1 MRCFL
6 TGAFNSLV
14 ESTEKSCRDTYMED
28 LASTTRY
35 VIWSLHNKNRAGLR
49 QLLDSFGGTE
59 HLATSGNP
67 IDSSLPQDAPSGA
80 TDTKS
85 RSDVKL
91 SHLASNTD
99 SGSSIQT
106 TENAAVGWSS
116 R

>member
-1 MRCFL
+1 MRCSI

-14 ESTEKSCRDTYMED
+14 ESTEKSCRDTTE
-28 LASTTRY
+28 LVY
-35 VIWSLHNKNRAGLR
+35 VNS
-49 QLLDSFGGTE
+49 LDSFGETE
-59 HLATSGNP
+59 HLATTSNP
-67 IDSSLPQDAPSGA
+67 IDSSLPQDAPSSA